1 MNKRNPTRQERY
13 VQSLISDNECLSQ
26 ENARLRSEL
35 ELASAAQRELDTLKK
50 TLENSILEI
59 KELKRKYK
67 ESIHEASTIK
77 KDYKNK
83 ADKLIKQIKNS
94 V

>member
-1 MNKRNPTRQERY
+1 MNKRKPTRQERY
-13 VQSLISDNECLSQ
+13 LQSLISDNECLSQ

-35 ELASAAQRELDTLKK
+35 KSASEARRELDVLKAELQK
-50 TLENSILEI
+50 SLVEI
-59 KELKRKYK
+59 KELKQKYK
-67 ESIHEASTIK
+67 ESMHEASTMK

-83 ADKLIKQIKNS
+83 ADKLIKQMKNS